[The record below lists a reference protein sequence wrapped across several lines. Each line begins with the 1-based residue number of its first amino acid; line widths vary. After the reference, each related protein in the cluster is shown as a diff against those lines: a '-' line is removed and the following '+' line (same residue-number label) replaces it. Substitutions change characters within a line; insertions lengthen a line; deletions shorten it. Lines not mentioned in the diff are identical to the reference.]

1 MKILLFSVYD
11 RAAESYAPPFHAP
24 TEAYAIRSF
33 ESAQAEN
40 DSLLGTNPQDF
51 ALFCLGEFDTE
62 FGSLHGNATGIPRRI
77 QTANASLG
85 DALLRKV
92 Q

>member
-11 RAAESYAPPFHAP
+11 RCAETYAPPFHAP
-24 TEAYAIRSF
+24 TEAFAVRSF
-33 ESAQAEN
+33 ETARQEN
-40 DSLLGTNPQDF
+40 DSLLGQAPEDF
-51 ALFCLGEFDTE
+51 SLHLLGEFDTE
-62 FGSLHGNATGIPRRI
+62 MGTLHGNPTGIPRRL
-77 QTANASLG
+77 QVANTSLG